1 MPNPAGSKS
10 TSSSERGVNY
20 FMSTVTTGKKLD
32 IWYYTLRVEYDMA
45 GRKIGEV
52 IPVDGRTVRV
62 PYQIYYR

>member
-1 MPNPAGSKS
+1 
-10 TSSSERGVNY
+10 
-20 FMSTVTTGKKLD
+20 MSTVTTGKKLD